1 MTSTMNVLYSY
12 CLQVEHS
19 DMDTIDLIME
29 EAGYDIYHQFG
40 RQDIFYVKNGTL
52 HQSSQSRF
60 FLFLWYML

>member
-12 CLQVEHS
+12 CLYVEHS

-52 HQSSQSRF
+52 H
-60 FLFLWYML
+60 